1 MNSSSIDE
9 LREEAQAWLN
19 EDPDPVTREAL
30 KKSLAADD
38 IQSLRE
44 GFAQRLHFGTAG
56 LRGVLG
62 PGPGRMNRAL
72 VRRVSCGLGHYL
84 SEEAEKAPA
93 RGVVVGY
100 DGRHMSEE
108 FALDVA
114 EVLAGLGIRV
124 HLFTRLVPT
133 PLVAV
138 AVRALGA
145 AAGVMIT
152 ASHNPPEYNGYK
164 VYWGNGAQIIP
175 PHDKGIAA
183 KIDEIKSLQEVPL
196 AVLEEAR
203 EAGLVQDIEEK
214 IFDDYL
220 DDVLRLRRHPEQK
233 SKLSIV
239 YTPLHGVGG
248 ASVVELFKRADY
260 APLHLVKRQFEP
272 NGDFP
277 TVRFPNPEE
286 EGAMDLAL
294 DLAKRTKADLVLA
307 NDPDADRLAVAVPDE
322 QGEYRMLSG
331 DQVGAI
337 LAHYLLTENLPV
349 ECKPLLMTTIVS
361 SRLLSA
367 MAQASG
373 AAYDETLTGFK
384 WIANGSQRHRRE
396 KGEELLLGYE
406 EALGYSVGMVTADK
420 DGISAALLF
429 AELATF
435 YQSKDRSVLQVLEE
449 IYRRFGLHLTLQ
461 KSLTMPGES
470 GAARIASIMT
480 SVRENPPEDFGEGR
494 KVGLVHDYL
503 SGESRVYQAQENEPA
518 ARGEIPRAN
527 VLAFYLED
535 GSRILLR
542 PSGTEPKIKFYFE
555 LIEPVPREETLKS
568 TMERAEGRMT
578 KLVDGFMR
586 SVESL

>member
-1 MNSSSIDE
+1 
-9 LREEAQAWLN
+9 
-19 EDPDPVTREAL
+19 
-30 KKSLAADD
+30 
-38 IQSLRE
+38 
-44 GFAQRLHFGTAG
+44 
-56 LRGVLG
+56 
-62 PGPGRMNRAL
+62 
-72 VRRVSCGLGHYL
+72 
-84 SEEAEKAPA
+84 
-93 RGVVVGY
+93 
-100 DGRHMSEE
+100 
-108 FALDVA
+108 
-114 EVLAGLGIRV
+114 
-124 HLFTRLVPT
+124 
-133 PLVAV
+133 VAV

-145 AAGVMIT
+145 AAGVMVT

-183 KIDEIKSLQEVPL
+183 KIDEIESLQEVPL
-196 AVLEEAR
+196 AVMEDAR
-203 EAGLVQDIEEK
+203 RAGLVKDIDEK
-214 IFDDYL
+214 IFEDYL
-220 DDVLRLRRHPEQK
+220 DDILRLRRHPEQK
-233 SKLSIV
+233 SELSIV

-248 ASVVELFKRADY
+248 ASVVELFRRAEY
-260 APLHLVKRQFEP
+260 APLHLVEPQFEP
-272 NGDFP
+272 DGNFP

-286 EGAMDLAL
+286 EGAMDLSL
-294 DLAKRTKADLVLA
+294 DLAKKTNADLVLA

-337 LAHYLLTENLPV
+337 LAHYLLSENLPAD
-349 ECKPLLMTTIVS
+349 CKPLLMTTIVS
-361 SRLLSA
+361 SRLLSS

-384 WIANGSQRHRRE
+384 WIANASQRHRRE

-429 AELATF
+429 AELTSF
-435 YQSKDRSVLQVLEE
+435 YRAHDRSVLQVLEE

-461 KSLTMPGES
+461 KSLTMPGER
-470 GAARIASIMT
+470 GAARITSIMESLRQNSPQSFGDEFDV
-480 SVRENPPEDFGEGR
+480 SVI
-494 KVGLVHDYL
+494 HDYL
-503 SGESRVYQAQENEPA
+503 SGESRVLREGKNISV

-527 VLAFYLED
+527 VLAFYLSD
-535 GSRILLR
+535 DSRILLR

-555 LIEPVPREETLKS
+555 LIESVPQEEELKA
-568 TMERAEGRMT
+568 TMKRAENRMA